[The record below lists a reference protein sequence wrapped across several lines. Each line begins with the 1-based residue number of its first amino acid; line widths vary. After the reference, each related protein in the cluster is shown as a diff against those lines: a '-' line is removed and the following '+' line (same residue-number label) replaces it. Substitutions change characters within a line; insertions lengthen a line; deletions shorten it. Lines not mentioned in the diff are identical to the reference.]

1 MYETLFSIGFILILI
16 GFAIAFLAMI
26 LMIFKGKASKASI
39 KGGGAILI
47 GPIPIVFGTDR
58 EMLKVAIIVLI
69 ILIIIVFVLMSFYVF
84 IK

>member
-1 MYETLFSIGFILILI
+1 MYETLFSVGFILILI

-26 LMIFKGKASKASI
+26 LMIFKGRTSKASI

-58 EMLKVAIIVLI
+58 EMLKVAIIALI
-69 ILIIIVFVLMSFYVF
+69 ILIIVVFVLMSFHVF

>member
-26 LMIFKGKASKASI
+26 LMIFKGKASI

-58 EMLKVAIIVLI
+58 EILKVAIIVLI